1 MGLFRRKKRVE
12 KTPVDDK
19 AKDAE
24 HEVFLDDYFR
34 EELRNR
40 SRWYFEKIIKTNAEL
55 FKDDLDDTV
64 ARINSELKEQ
74 LMGQLKTTVAKASA
88 DMQARVSQEL
98 GTQMNE
104 YRSAIGTMQQE
115 ALQSLAEGEQLLK
128 QQHQQL
134 SQRLETDIAAQETAF
149 RTMLDGSK
157 ARLETIGH
165 TQETVLDELNATIQT
180 LQAQQQQLSQALQDN
195 VARQETL
202 LLGAFE
208 SNMARIVEHYL
219 LGAVSEQYDLKAQL
233 PAIIKQLETNKQS
246 MVDDMRL

>member
-1 MGLFRRKKRVE
+1 MGLFKRKKQV
-12 KTPVDDK
+12 KQAPVDDQAK
-19 AKDAE
+19 AQD
-24 HEVFLDDYFR
+24 HDVFLDDYFR

-55 FKDDLDDTV
+55 FKDDLDDTIE
-64 ARINSELKEQ
+64 RINRELKEQ

-104 YRSAIGTMQQE
+104 YRTTISTMQQE

-128 QQHQQL
+128 QQHQKL
-134 SQRLETDIAAQETAF
+134 SQRLETDIQAQETAF
-149 RTMLDGSK
+149 RTMLEGSK

-165 TQETVLDELNATIQT
+165 TQENVLNELNTTIQT
-180 LQAQQQQLSQALQDN
+180 LQAQQQQLSQTLQDN
-195 VARQETL
+195 VAKQEAL